1 MAKTDNIIKL
11 LLIEDSVEEA
21 EQIIS
26 ILRNGGIAV
35 RPARASNEAEL
46 EAALEQQT
54 PDLIIANLGAAEL
67 GIAQVANAA
76 SRAGRDVA
84 LIATGRG
91 LNEDKIVAAFH
102 DGARGLALRDRP
114 EHMQMIVRREFEALT
129 MRRSVRR
136 IEASLRES
144 ERRCEA
150 LLDSSR
156 DPIAYVHEGMHV
168 RANKAYLEIFGFDD
182 FEDVEGMSILD
193 MIAADDADDFK
204 ALLKRLSKGEKP
216 PQRLNLKA
224 QRSDGSTFDA
234 TMEFAEAS
242 YEGEP
247 CQQIT
252 FRRQLVDV
260 NLAQELDALR
270 QRDLVTELFNRQHTI
285 AQIESAATA
294 AASGAIDQA
303 LIVLEPDNFKQVL
316 DGVGLGNAD
325 VLLGDMAGLVRRQ
338 IGEADVAGR
347 IGEHTFAVLLS
358 KKNLDD
364 TRQFGDRL
372 RKAFDERIFEIGKQ
386 SISLTVSIGGALI
399 GEKNANAQTLLAQAQ
414 GALRSAQAE
423 GGNRTNV
430 FDPAAHDKEAA
441 EKTRHW
447 IALIDEA
454 LATDGFVL
462 YYQPIVSLHGAEGEF
477 YEVLLRMKGPK
488 GEILPGHFLPI
499 AEQNGKLPAIDRWV
513 IGASI
518 RSIAERERAGHKTTF
533 FIKLTPQSLD
543 DQTLLA
549 WIATQL
555 KTARQRGDSL
565 VFEMP
570 ESKVVTSLKPARAFV
585 KGLEQIHC
593 GFALEQFGSGLN
605 SFQLLKHI
613 PAHYLKID
621 RNYMAELPKHKENQE
636 KIKEICDQAHHAGK
650 LTVAEFVEDAASMS
664 ILFSCGVNFVQGNF
678 LQEPEKVMAHG

>member
-1 MAKTDNIIKL
+1 
-11 LLIEDSVEEA
+11 
-21 EQIIS
+21 
-26 ILRNGGIAV
+26 
-35 RPARASNEAEL
+35 
-46 EAALEQQT
+46 
-54 PDLIIANLGAAEL
+54 
-67 GIAQVANAA
+67 
-76 SRAGRDVA
+76 
-84 LIATGRG
+84 
-91 LNEDKIVAAFH
+91 
-102 DGARGLALRDRP
+102 
-114 EHMQMIVRREFEALT
+114 
-129 MRRSVRR
+129 
-136 IEASLRES
+136 
-144 ERRCEA
+144 
-150 LLDSSR
+150 
-156 DPIAYVHEGMHV
+156 
-168 RANKAYLEIFGFDD
+168 
-182 FEDVEGMSILD
+182 

-242 YEGEP
+242 YEGEA

-252 FRRQLVDV
+252 LRRQMVDA

-270 QRDLVTELFNRQHTI
+270 QKDLVTELFNRQHTI
-285 AQIESAATA
+285 AQIEGAAAA
-294 AASGAIDQA
+294 AASGTIDQA
-303 LIVLEPDNFKQVL
+303 LLVIEPDNFKQVL

-325 VLLGDMAGLVRRQ
+325 VLLGDMAGLIRRHL
-338 IGEADVAGR
+338 GESDIAGR
-347 IGEHTFAVLLS
+347 IGEHTFAVLLT
-358 KKNLDD
+358 KRNLDD
-364 TRQFGDRL
+364 TRQFADRL
-372 RKAFDERIFEIGKQ
+372 RKAFDERIFDIGKQ
-386 SISLTVSIGGALI
+386 SISLTVSVGGALI
-399 GEKNANAQTLLAQAQ
+399 GEKNANAQTLLGQSQ

-423 GGNRTNV
+423 GGNRTNI
-430 FDPAAHDKEAA
+430 FDPAAQDKEAA

-454 LATDGFVL
+454 LKTDGFVL

-499 AEQNGKLPAIDRWV
+499 AEQNGKLPSIDRWV
-513 IGASI
+513 IGAAI

-533 FIKLTPQSLD
+533 FIKLTPQSLE

-549 WIATQL
+549 WIAQQL